1 MEKDKGRFYRLK
13 WFWNILRNGLF
24 WFGLR
29 NRLANIGLDIDPYY
43 WELEGLE
50 LATAPEIKG
59 DPGAFKLEYLS
70 LEEIRELSGHIH
82 GLNRDLLLSGIEGG
96 QKCIGLRHAGGKIAA
111 YMMIETRAY
120 NYKKRCITL
129 KPNEAYLLG
138 MYTYEDFRG
147 MNLAPY
153 LRYKSY
159 KLLKDE
165 GRDRLYSI
173 TAYFNKSSLKFKR
186 KLGAKHLSLQ
196 LYIGLFNKL
205 ERNFVIKRYRDTLQV
220 PADPGLP
227 VHEEPLLHNRN

>member
-1 MEKDKGRFYRLK
+1 MEKGKGRFYRLK
-13 WFWNILRNGLF
+13 WFWNILQNGLF

-29 NRLANIGLDIDPYY
+29 NRLANIGLDFDPYY
-43 WELEGLE
+43 WELEGLGM
-50 LATAPEIKG
+50 ADPPEIKG
-59 DPGAFKLEYLS
+59 DPNHFNLEYLS
-70 LEEIRELSGHIH
+70 LEDIRELSENIY
-82 GLNRDLLLSGIEGG
+82 GLNRELLLSGMENG
-96 QKCIGLRHAGGKIAA
+96 QKCIGLRHAGGNIAA
-111 YMMIETRAY
+111 YMMIETGAY

-138 MYTYEDFRG
+138 MYTFEDFRG

-186 KLGAKHLSLQ
+186 KLGARHLSLH
-196 LYIGLFNKL
+196 LYIGLFNRL
-205 ERNFVIKRYRDTLQV
+205 ERNFVIKRYRETLQNRN
-220 PADPGLP
+220 DTRIP
-227 VHEEPLLHNRN
+227 VNEKPLLHNRN